1 MSIQANT
8 SSRVMTPKQG
18 DASVPQQAMP
28 SETHLH
34 ALNSQHA
41 DTDAVLDWLTYTA
54 FTHDNNNGN
63 LGKIL

>member
-1 MSIQANT
+1 
-8 SSRVMTPKQG
+8 MTPKQG